1 MRIQLRRVYESPGMN
16 DGYRVLVD
24 RVWPRGVSKEAARV
38 DAWNK
43 DVAPSTRL
51 RQWFGHDP
59 GKWGEFKKRYWQELH
74 ANRAGV
80 APLLERARAGRVTL
94 VFGAKDAEHSNAA
107 ALREYL
113 MKELGEDAAADAD

>member
-74 ANRAGV
+74 ANCAGV

-113 MKELGEDAAADAD
+113 MKELGEDAAADAE

>member
-16 DGYRVLVD
+16 NGYRVLVD

-74 ANRAGV
+74 ANCAGV
-80 APLLERARAGRVTL
+80 APLLERARAEY
-94 VFGAKDAEHSNAA
+94 AEGCGGGP
-107 ALREYL
+107 ALINMSAPIDQWDWDVVDQFLASIE
-113 MKELGEDAAADAD
+113 

>member
-1 MRIQLRRVYESPGMN
+1 MN

-113 MKELGEDAAADAD
+113 MNELGEDAAADAE

>member
-1 MRIQLRRVYESPGMN
+1 MRIQIRRVYEAPGKN

-24 RVWPRGVSKEAARV
+24 RIWPRGVSKEAASV

-43 DVAPSTRL
+43 DVAPSTQL

-59 GKWGEFKKRYWQELH
+59 EKWAEFKKRYWQELK

-80 APLLERARAGRVTL
+80 ASLLEQARAGRVTL

-113 MKELGEDAAADAD
+113 MKELGEDAAAGAE